1 MLQVKNILCD
11 LVDYAYDDNNPKKD
25 LYKKFYI
32 EVSEQNKKSF
42 HGDYD
47 IKTHHIRIFNTYR
60 DDASI
65 IVTTIHELTHHID
78 NCNRGT
84 SDHSKEFYTIF
95 EHLLKTGLNMGLF
108 SKEQFFAATA
118 DASDSKKVR
127 KMIEDYEPVPIA
139 YKKDVLIVRVRNCFD
154 IKEQL
159 KARGYHF
166 NSIEK
171 SWELETSEVE
181 NEKKFLDNVEID
193 IEYEVSDKY
202 MSFQRKSYICASK
215 GSFEVKNELKED
227 GFFFENTKKVWKK
240 EGNREDLNVFIK
252 KYPGVEWLLM

>member
-1 MLQVKNILCD
+1 
-11 LVDYAYDDNNPKKD
+11 
-25 LYKKFYI
+25 
-32 EVSEQNKKSF
+32 
-42 HGDYD
+42 
-47 IKTHHIRIFNTYR
+47 
-60 DDASI
+60 
-65 IVTTIHELTHHID
+65 
-78 NCNRGT
+78 
-84 SDHSKEFYTIF
+84 
-95 EHLLKTGLNMGLF
+95 MGLF

-154 IKEQL
+154 IKDQL

-166 NSIEK
+166 NGIEK

-202 MSFQRKSYICASK
+202 MSFQRKSFICASK
-215 GSFEVKNELKED
+215 GSFEVKDELKED
-227 GFFFENTKKVWKK
+227 GFFFEKTKKVWKK